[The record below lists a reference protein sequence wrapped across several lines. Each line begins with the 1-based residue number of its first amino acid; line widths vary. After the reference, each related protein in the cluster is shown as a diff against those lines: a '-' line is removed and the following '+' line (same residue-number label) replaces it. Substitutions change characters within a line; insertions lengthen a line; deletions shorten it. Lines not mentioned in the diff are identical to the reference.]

1 MKIKPEKI
9 SLSLLNLKEIELF
22 IKRIDLLDPLISG
35 NKFFKLK
42 YNMLEAKRQKKKYIL
57 TFGGAYSNH
66 ISATAFAANKFGFKS
81 IGIIRGEKSSN
92 LNYTLRFAKENGMK
106 IHYISRE
113 QYRKKHTV
121 SFINELKNNY
131 KSFYLIP
138 EGGANS
144 LAIKGTEEILD
155 NENHDYICCPVGTGG
170 TISGIIKSSQSHMKI
185 LGFPAMKG
193 NNDLSTNIESWTNEK
208 NWCLINNYHFG
219 GYAKITKELIDF
231 TMDFN
236 FNQKIPLDAI
246 YTSKMMYGII
256 DLIKKDY
263 FPRKSS
269 ILAIHTGGIQGN
281 IGMNDRYNL
290 NLPHYF

>member
-1 MKIKPEKI
+1 MKIKTEKI
-9 SLSLLNLKEIELF
+9 SLSLLNLKEIKLF

-66 ISATAFAANKFGFKS
+66 IAATAFAANKFGFES
-81 IGIIRGEKSSN
+81 IGIIRGEKSTN

-113 QYRKKHTV
+113 KYKKKHTV
-121 SFINELKNNY
+121 SFINELKDNY
-131 KSFYLIP
+131 KSFYLVP

-170 TISGIIKSSQSHMKI
+170 TISGIINSSQSQMKI

-193 NNDLSTNIESWTNEK
+193 NNDLLTNIESWTNEK
-208 NWCLINNYHFG
+208 NWYIINNYHFG

-231 TMDFN
+231 IMDFN
-236 FNQKIPLDAI
+236 FNQKIPLDVI

>member
-1 MKIKPEKI
+1 MKIKTEKI
-9 SLSLLNLKEIELF
+9 SLPLLNLKEIDLF

-66 ISATAFAANKFGFKS
+66 IAATAFAANKFGFKS
-81 IGIIRGEKSSN
+81 IGIIRGEKSTN

-113 QYRKKHTV
+113 KYKKKHTV
-121 SFINELKNNY
+121 SFINELKDNY
-131 KSFYLIP
+131 KSFYLVP

-155 NENHDYICCPVGTGG
+155 NENHDYICCPIGTGG
-170 TISGIIKSSQSHMKI
+170 TISGIINSSQSQMKI

-193 NNDLSTNIESWTNEK
+193 NDDLLTNIESWTNEK
-208 NWCLINNYHFG
+208 NWYIINDYHFG

-231 TMDFN
+231 IMDFN
-236 FNQKIPLDAI
+236 FNQKIPLDVI

>member
-1 MKIKPEKI
+1 MKIKTQK
-9 SLSLLNLKEIELF
+9 LSLDILNDKNIDVY

-42 YNMLEAKRQKKKYIL
+42 YNILEAIRQKKKYIL

-66 ISATAFAANKFGFKS
+66 IAATAYAANKFGFKS
-81 IGIIRGEKSSN
+81 IGIIRGEKSSD

-106 IHYISRE
+106 IHYASRE
-113 QYRKKHTV
+113 QYRNKHTTC
-121 SFINELKNNY
+121 FINKLKNNY

-138 EGGANS
+138 EGGANR

-155 NENHDYICCPVGTGG
+155 KENHDYICCPVGTGG
-170 TISGIIKSSQSHMKI
+170 TISGIINSSESPTKI

-193 NNDLSTNIESWTNEK
+193 NNDLSINIKSWTNEK
-208 NWCLINNYHFG
+208 NWCLINDYHFG

-236 FNQKIPLDAI
+236 LNQKIPLDII

-263 FPRKSS
+263 FPKKSS

>member
-1 MKIKPEKI
+1 MKIKTEKI
-9 SLSLLNLKEIELF
+9 SLSLLNLKEIKLF

-66 ISATAFAANKFGFKS
+66 IAATAFAANKFGFES
-81 IGIIRGEKSSN
+81 IGIIRGEKSTN

-113 QYRKKHTV
+113 KYKKKHTV
-121 SFINELKNNY
+121 SFINELKDNY
-131 KSFYLIP
+131 KSFYLVP

-170 TISGIIKSSQSHMKI
+170 TISGIINSSQSQMKI

-193 NNDLSTNIESWTNEK
+193 NNDLLTNIKSWTNEK
-208 NWCLINNYHFG
+208 NWYIINNYHFG

-231 TMDFN
+231 IMDFN
-236 FNQKIPLDAI
+236 FNQKIPLDVI

>member
-1 MKIKPEKI
+1 MKIKTEKI
-9 SLSLLNLKEIELF
+9 SLPLLNLKEIELF
-22 IKRIDLLDPLISG
+22 VKRIDLLDPLISG
-35 NKFFKLK
+35 NKFYKLK
-42 YNMLEAKRQKKKYIL
+42 YNMLEAIRQKKKYIL

-66 ISATAFAANKFGFKS
+66 IASTAFAANKFGFKS
-81 IGIIRGEKSSN
+81 IGIIRGEMSHN

-121 SFINELKNNY
+121 SFLNELKDNY

-155 NENHDYICCPVGTGG
+155 KENHDYICCPVGTGG
-170 TISGIIKSSQSHMKI
+170 TISGIINSSQSHMKI

-208 NWCLINNYHFG
+208 NWCIINNYHFG

-236 FNQKIPLDAI
+236 FNQKIPLDVI

-263 FPRKSS
+263 FPRSSS

-290 NLPHYF
+290 NLPHYL